1 MNKNNTLHIGVIFE
15 GQSLNY
21 GEGERN
27 ITALKKMSRDNHFLS
42 YLSKQ
47 ALKYNIKQQMGID
60 NTDLELD
67 KSVIQYSNC
76 STIEESI
83 ELDLFGYLKTTKPV
97 KKRSAVVRVSDAIS
111 LETYKSDLDFLT
123 NLGLLN
129 RFNSVANETE
139 QLAGGNIAQSEVHKS
154 YYAYTITADLQH
166 VGIDANDNITLSN
179 EERCKRVSE
188 FLDTVFS
195 LYRDIKGRRENLRP
209 IFVVGGLYS
218 KGSSIFENMI
228 SVKNNILALDPLK
241 ETIEFDTNTKENTLV
256 GVLSGKFDN
265 TDAIKAELGA
275 TTVSGVLN
283 TLKEGVK
290 AYYESN

>member
-1 MNKNNTLHIGVIFE
+1 MKNNTLHIGIIFE

-27 ITALKKMSRDNHFLS
+27 ITALKKMSRENHFLS

-47 ALKYNIKQQMGID
+47 AIKYNIKQQMGID

-67 KSVIQYSNC
+67 KSVIQYSNS
-76 STIEESI
+76 STIEESA

-97 KKRSAVVRVSDAIS
+97 KKRSAIARVSDAVS

-123 NLGLLN
+123 NLGMLN
-129 RFNSVANETE
+129 RFNSTADANE
-139 QLAGGNIAQSEVHKS
+139 QLSGGNIAQSEVHKS
-154 YYAYTITADLQH
+154 YYAYTITLDLQH
-166 VGIDANDNITLSN
+166 VGIDINDNIKLDN
-179 EERCKRVSE
+179 EERCKRVSK

-218 KGSSIFENMI
+218 KGSSIFENML
-228 SVKNNILALDPLK
+228 SVKGNMLLIDPIK
-241 ETIEFDTNTKENTLV
+241 ETIEFDNDTKENTLA

-265 TDAIKAELGA
+265 TDEIKETLNAS
-275 TTVSGVLN
+275 TVSNVLN
-283 TLKEGVK
+283 TLKESVK

>member
-1 MNKNNTLHIGVIFE
+1 MKNNTLHIGIIFE

-27 ITALKKMSRDNHFLS
+27 ITALKKMTRENHFLS

-47 ALKYNIKQQMGID
+47 AIKYNIKQQLGID

-67 KSVIQYSNC
+67 KSVIQYSNS
-76 STIEESI
+76 STIEESA

-97 KKRSAVVRVSDAIS
+97 KKRSAIARVSDAVS

-123 NLGLLN
+123 NLGMLN
-129 RFNSVANETE
+129 RFNSTADANE
-139 QLAGGNIAQSEVHKS
+139 QLSGGNIAQSEVHKS
-154 YYAYTITADLQH
+154 YYAYTITLDLQH
-166 VGIDANDNITLSN
+166 VGIDINDNIKLDN
-179 EERCKRVSE
+179 EERCKRVSN

-218 KGSSIFENMI
+218 KGSSIFENML
-228 SVKNNILALDPLK
+228 SVKGNMILIDPIK
-241 ETIEFDTNTKENTLV
+241 ETIEFDNDTKENTLA
-256 GVLSGKFDN
+256 GVLSVKFDN
-265 TDAIKAELGA
+265 TDEIKETLNAS
-275 TTVSGVLN
+275 TVSNVLN
-283 TLKEGVK
+283 TLKESVK

>member
-1 MNKNNTLHIGVIFE
+1 MKNNTLHIGIIFE

-27 ITALKKMSRDNHFLS
+27 ITALKKMTRENHFLS

-47 ALKYNIKQQMGID
+47 AIKYNIKQQLGID

-67 KSVIQYSNC
+67 KSVIQYSNS
-76 STIEESI
+76 STIEESA

-97 KKRSAVVRVSDAIS
+97 KKRSAIARVSDAVS

-123 NLGLLN
+123 NLGMLN
-129 RFNSVANETE
+129 RFNSTADANE
-139 QLAGGNIAQSEVHKS
+139 QLSGGNIAQSEVHKS
-154 YYAYTITADLQH
+154 YYAYTITLDLQH
-166 VGIDANDNITLSN
+166 VGIDINDNIKLDN
-179 EERCKRVSE
+179 EERCKRVSN

-218 KGSSIFENMI
+218 KGSSIFENML
-228 SVKNNILALDPLK
+228 SVKGNMILIDPIK
-241 ETIEFDTNTKENTLV
+241 ETIEFDNDTKENTLA

-265 TDAIKAELGA
+265 TDEIKETLNAS
-275 TTVSGVLN
+275 TVSNVLN
-283 TLKEGVK
+283 TLKESVK

>member
-1 MNKNNTLHIGVIFE
+1 MKNNTLHIGIIFE

-27 ITALKKMSRDNHFLS
+27 VTALKKMSRENHFLS

-47 ALKYNIKQQMGID
+47 AIKYNIKQQMGID

-67 KSVIQYSNC
+67 KSVIQYSNS
-76 STIEESI
+76 STIEESA

-97 KKRSAVVRVSDAIS
+97 KKRSAIARVSDAVS

-123 NLGLLN
+123 NLGMLN
-129 RFNSVANETE
+129 RFNSTADANE
-139 QLAGGNIAQSEVHKS
+139 QLSGGNIAQSEVHKS
-154 YYAYTITADLQH
+154 YYAYTITLDLQH
-166 VGIDANDNITLSN
+166 VGIDINDNIKLDN
-179 EERCKRVSE
+179 EERCKRVSN

-218 KGSSIFENMI
+218 KGSSIFENML
-228 SVKNNILALDPLK
+228 SVKGNMLLIDPIK
-241 ETIEFDTNTKENTLV
+241 ETIEFDNDTKENTLA

-265 TDAIKAELGA
+265 TDEIKETLNAS
-275 TTVSGVLN
+275 TVSNVLN
-283 TLKEGVK
+283 NLKESVK